1 VSKRLFIWSLTSA
14 LAGFLFGFDTV
25 VISGAEKTIQELWGL
40 DSTLHGLAI
49 SAALWGTVL
58 GSLIGGWPT
67 ERIGRKKTLLSVGLL
82 YFVSAVGSAFA
93 PEIYSF
99 MIARFIGGLGVGIST
114 VAAPLYIAE
123 IAPAK
128 YRGRLAG
135 MFQFNIVFGIL
146 IAFVSNAALGG
157 IGENAWRW
165 MLGVE
170 AFPALIYTFLCFG
183 IPESPRWLIAHSGQ
197 REAGIDVFRRID
209 PDMPE
214 AELEAT
220 ADKIAAGAKD
230 KEAAARFWTARL
242 RTPITLA
249 FLIAFFNQLSGINA
263 ILYFAP
269 RIFSLTGLDK
279 SAALLQSVGIG
290 FTNLVFTFIGLY
302 LIDRLG
308 RRTLLYIGSFGY
320 IASLGLCAVAFFTY
334 APQFDVAAK
343 AIAVKGLCKDEADFA
358 KAKAALIKASSS
370 EEYAGE
376 AVTIAPDMAPDAV
389 REIANKALEDASEDA
404 RASAD
409 VASKAIA
416 LKEACEKIE
425 SNMARN
431 EKDKADLAEK
441 YTNAKTA
448 LVTASSREEYEGEA
462 VTIASDT
469 KPAAVEEIADGTL
482 QDASRLI
489 GSGRTI
495 VLVCIFAFIAAHAV
509 GQGAVIWVFIG
520 EIFPNRNRASG
531 QALGSFTHWIFA
543 ALLTLFFPKMIE
555 VFAPGYVF
563 GLFCFMM
570 VLQLIWV
577 KLMVPETKGV
587 PLEEIEKKLG
597 IE

>member
-1 VSKRLFIWSLTSA
+1 MSKRLFIWSLTSA

-82 YFVSAVGSAFA
+82 YFVSAVGSAYA

-99 MIARFIGGLGVGIST
+99 MIARFLGGLGVGIST

-123 IAPAK
+123 ISPAK

-170 AFPALIYTFLCFG
+170 AFPALIYTLLCFG

-209 PDMPE
+209 PEIPE

-242 RTPITLA
+242 RTPIILA

-320 IASLGLCAVAFFTY
+320 IASLGLCALAFFTY
-334 APQFDVAAK
+334 APQFDVA
-343 AIAVKGLCKDEADFA
+343 
-358 KAKAALIKASSS
+358 S
-370 EEYAGE
+370 
-376 AVTIAPDMAPDAV
+376 
-389 REIANKALEDASEDA
+389 R
-404 RASAD
+404 
-409 VASKAIA
+409 AIA
-416 LKEACEKIE
+416 LKETCEKME
-425 SNMARN
+425 TAKEEDREELS
-431 EKDKADLAEK
+431 EK
-441 YTNAKTA
+441 YAKDQAA
-448 LVTASSREEYEGEA
+448 LIEASARGEYAGQPVE
-462 VTIASDT
+462 IAPAAE
-469 KPAAVEEIADGTL
+469 PAAVKELADGAL
-482 QDASRLI
+482 KESSKLA
-489 GSGRTI
+489 GSGGTM

-555 VFAPGYVF
+555 AFAPGYVF

-597 IE
+597 IS